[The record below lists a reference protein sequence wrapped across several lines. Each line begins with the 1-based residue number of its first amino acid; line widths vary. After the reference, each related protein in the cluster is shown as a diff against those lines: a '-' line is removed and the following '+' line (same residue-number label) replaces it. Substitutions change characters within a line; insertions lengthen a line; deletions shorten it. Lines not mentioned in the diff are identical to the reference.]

1 MKSRSHV
8 SRASVLGGGASV
20 LLASLLPQ
28 RAFGADLIPLRIGA
42 PPTDATG
49 EGFYGVDQ
57 GFYKAAGLDVTI
69 TPMFNGA
76 AMAAALAAGSIDIL
90 TGTVV
95 PTAEAVARG
104 IDLRVIAPGLIY
116 DRGQGQSVVVV
127 VATASPAKTAVDL
140 NGKTIAVNGLGDL
153 THLAL
158 LAWLGSNGADV
169 KSVKLLEVPFPSVG
183 AALDGGRIDA
193 ALLVEPFTTALQGK
207 VRIIGDTM
215 PGVGPRFIGTV
226 WVSSLAW
233 LNAHKD
239 AAKRFRPRDSV
250 EDRGLGQHASRRVGR
265 DPRASAYKLAVS
277 DDQLHHARRLRYE
290 PGDRRAAATRTR
302 HRDQVFRHAQTRG
315 RRSHLDRLAPARS
328 CALTEPI
335 SRLAM
340 LSPAGGNCGSAST
353 SKNRASAISMPS
365 GTTSPPV

>member
-1 MKSRSHV
+1 MQTHSHA

-28 RAFGADLIPLRIGA
+28 RAFGADLIPLRVGA

-116 DRGQGQSVVVV
+116 DRGQGQSVVIV
-127 VATASPAKTAVDL
+127 VANASPAKTAVDL

-169 KSVKLLEVPFPSVG
+169 KSVKLLEVPFPGVG
-183 AALDGGRIDA
+183 AALDQGRIDA

-207 VRIIGDTM
+207 IRIIGDAM

-226 WVSSLAW
+226 WVSNLSW

-239 AAKRFRPRDSV
+239 AAKRF
-250 EDRGLGQHASRRVGR
+250 
-265 DPRASAYKLAVS
+265 
-277 DDQLHHARRLRYE
+277 
-290 PGDRRAAATRTR
+290 AAATLKIAAWANTHHAESAVILAQHTSLPLATINSITR
-302 HRDQVFRHAQTRG
+302 AVYDTNPATGALLQPV
-315 RRSHLDRLAPARS
+315 LDTATKYFGTPKLAGAD
-328 CALTEPI
+328 LIWT
-335 SRLAM
+335 
-340 LSPAGGNCGSAST
+340 G
-353 SKNRASAISMPS
+353 
-365 GTTSPPV
+365 